1 MRGVS
6 LKRFKVYTP
15 ASGGPN
21 QTGGG
26 IFRWSAPPPFYGTG
40 VPGVTSHIPPQ
51 VRGSMRQDFSK
62 EVKKGF
68 KSGLKKRSLSEK
80 GRGAKRGASTAL
92 KNEVKRKI
100 RRKLND
106 IFGA

>member
-1 MRGVS
+1 MRGGS
-6 LKRFKVYTP
+6 LKRFK

-21 QTGGG
+21 QTGVG
-26 IFRWSAPPPFYGTG
+26 IFRWSAPPPFYEPG
-40 VPGVTSHIPPQ
+40 VPGDIPPQ
-51 VRGSMRQDFSK
+51 VGSGMRQDFLK
-62 EVKKGF
+62 VVKKEF
-68 KSGLKKRSLSEK
+68 KSGLNKRSLSEV
-80 GRGAKRGASTAL
+80 GRGAKRGASIAL

>member
-1 MRGVS
+1 M
-6 LKRFKVYTP
+6 KCFKVYTL

-26 IFRWSAPPPFYGTG
+26 IFRWSAPPPFYRPG
-40 VPGVTSHIPPQ
+40 VPGDIPPQ
-51 VRGSMRQDFSK
+51 VGGGMRQDFFK

-68 KSGLKKRSLSEK
+68 KSGLKKRSLSEV
-80 GRGAKRGASTAL
+80 GRGAKRGTSTAL

-106 IFGA
+106 VFGA

>member
-26 IFRWSAPPPFYGTG
+26 IFRWSAPPPFYGPG
-40 VPGVTSHIPPQ
+40 VPGDFPPQ
-51 VRGSMRQDFSK
+51 VGGGMRQDFFK

-80 GRGAKRGASTAL
+80 GRGAKRGASSAL

-100 RRKLND
+100 RRQFND

>member
-1 MRGVS
+1 M
-6 LKRFKVYTP
+6 KRFKVYTL

-26 IFRWSAPPPFYGTG
+26 IFRWSAPPPFYGPG
-40 VPGVTSHIPPQ
+40 VPGDIPPQ
-51 VRGSMRQDFSK
+51 VRGSMRQDFFK

-68 KSGLKKRSLSEK
+68 KSGLKKRSLSEVE
-80 GRGAKRGASTAL
+80 RGAKRGTSTAL

-106 IFGA
+106 VFGA

>member
-1 MRGVS
+1 M
-6 LKRFKVYTP
+6 KRFKVYTL

-26 IFRWSAPPPFYGTG
+26 IFRWSAPPPFYRPG
-40 VPGVTSHIPPQ
+40 VPGDIPPQ
-51 VRGSMRQDFSK
+51 VGGGMRQDFFK

-68 KSGLKKRSLSEK
+68 KSGLKKRSLSEM
-80 GRGAKRGASTAL
+80 GRGAKRGTSTAL

-106 IFGA
+106 VFGA

>member
-1 MRGVS
+1 M
-6 LKRFKVYTP
+6 KRFKVYTL

-26 IFRWSAPPPFYGTG
+26 IFRWSAPPPFYRPG
-40 VPGVTSHIPPQ
+40 VPGDIPPQ
-51 VRGSMRQDFSK
+51 VGGGMRQDFFK

-68 KSGLKKRSLSEK
+68 KSGLKKRSLSEV
-80 GRGAKRGASTAL
+80 GRGAKRGTSTAL

-106 IFGA
+106 VFGA

>member
-1 MRGVS
+1 MRGGS
-6 LKRFKVYTP
+6 LKRFKVYSSP
-15 ASGGPN
+15 SGGSN

-26 IFRWSAPPPFYGTG
+26 IFRWGAPPPFLGPG
-40 VPGVTSHIPPQ
+40 VPGDIPPQ
-51 VRGSMRQDFSK
+51 IGGGMKEMRQDFFK

-68 KSGLKKRSLSEK
+68 KCGFKKRSLLEVR
-80 GRGAKRGASTAL
+80 RGVKRGATTAL

-106 IFGA
+106 IFGP

>member
-1 MRGVS
+1 M
-6 LKRFKVYTP
+6 KCFKVYTL

-26 IFRWSAPPPFYGTG
+26 IFRWSAPPPFYGPG
-40 VPGVTSHIPPQ
+40 VPGDIPPQ
-51 VRGSMRQDFSK
+51 VRGSMRQDFFK

-68 KSGLKKRSLSEK
+68 KSGLKKRSLSEVE
-80 GRGAKRGASTAL
+80 RGAKRGTSTAL

-106 IFGA
+106 VFGA

>member
-1 MRGVS
+1 M
-6 LKRFKVYTP
+6 KCFKVYTL

-26 IFRWSAPPPFYGTG
+26 IFRWSAPPLFYGPG
-40 VPGVTSHIPPQ
+40 VPGDFPPQ
-51 VRGSMRQDFSK
+51 VGGGMRQDFFK

-68 KSGLKKRSLSEK
+68 KSGLKKRSQSDV
-80 GRGAKRGASTAL
+80 GRGAKRGTSTAL

-106 IFGA
+106 VFGA

>member
-26 IFRWSAPPPFYGTG
+26 IFRWSAPPPFYGAG
-40 VPGVTSHIPPQ
+40 VPGDFPPQ
-51 VRGSMRQDFSK
+51 VGGGMRQDF
-62 EVKKGF
+62 F
-68 KSGLKKRSLSEK
+68 
-80 GRGAKRGASTAL
+80 
-92 KNEVKRKI
+92 
-100 RRKLND
+100 
-106 IFGA
+106 

>member
-1 MRGVS
+1 M
-6 LKRFKVYTP
+6 KRFKVYTL

-21 QTGGG
+21 ETGGG
-26 IFRWSAPPPFYGTG
+26 IFCWSAPPPFYGPG
-40 VPGVTSHIPPQ
+40 VPGVPGDIPPQ
-51 VRGSMRQDFSK
+51 VRGSMRQDFFK

-68 KSGLKKRSLSEK
+68 KSGLKKRSLSEV
-80 GRGAKRGASTAL
+80 GRGAKRDTSTAL

-106 IFGA
+106 VFGA

>member
-26 IFRWSAPPPFYGTG
+26 IFRWSAPPPFYRPG
-40 VPGVTSHIPPQ
+40 VPGDIPPQ
-51 VRGSMRQDFSK
+51 LGG
-62 EVKKGF
+62 VKKGF

-80 GRGAKRGASTAL
+80 GRGAKRGASSAL

>member
-1 MRGVS
+1 M
-6 LKRFKVYTP
+6 KRFKVYTL

-26 IFRWSAPPPFYGTG
+26 IFRWSAPPPFYGPG
-40 VPGVTSHIPPQ
+40 VPGDIPPQ
-51 VRGSMRQDFSK
+51 VRGSMRQDFFK

-68 KSGLKKRSLSEK
+68 KSGLKKRSLSEV
-80 GRGAKRGASTAL
+80 GRGAKRGTSTAL

-106 IFGA
+106 VFGA